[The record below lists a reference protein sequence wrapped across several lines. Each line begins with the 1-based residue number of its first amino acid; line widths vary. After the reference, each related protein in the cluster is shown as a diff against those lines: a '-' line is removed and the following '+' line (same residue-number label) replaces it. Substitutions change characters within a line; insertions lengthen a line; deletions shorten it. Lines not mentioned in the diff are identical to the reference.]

1 MSEEKGELLIGGRI
15 AVLRRVMSEKLLWD
29 VVCAFRG
36 PDLKYGDMLKQVLT
50 NTIREI
56 VMGGDRIEDII
67 KSRMSPGYIETM
79 LEDMQIVEGDL
90 GHYFVHIN
98 DAFCALY
105 RLGLID
111 KDTYKYIDHLL
122 NAIDLALFR
131 IKDTGKLT
139 DDDIEE
145 CMDIV
150 RSAFKEW
157 KEVKG
162 IE

>member
-36 PDLKYGDMLKQVLT
+36 PDLKYGGMLKQVLT

-98 DAFCALY
+98 DAFRALY

-111 KDTYKYIDHLL
+111 KDTYKYIDRLL
-122 NAIDLALFR
+122 NAIDLVLFR
-131 IKDTGKLT
+131 IEDTGKLT

>member
-1 MSEEKGELLIGGRI
+1 MSEEKKELLIGGRI

-36 PDLKYGDMLKQVLT
+36 PDLKYADTLKQVLT

-56 VMGGDRIEDII
+56 VMNEDRIEDII
-67 KSRMSPGYIETM
+67 ESRMNPGYIETM

-98 DAFCALY
+98 DAFRALY
-105 RLGLID
+105 HLGLID
-111 KDTYKYIDHLL
+111 GDTYTYIDEVL
-122 NAIDLALFR
+122 NAIDLAL
-131 IKDTGKLT
+131 IEIEDSGQLSDDT
-139 DDDIEE
+139 IEE
-145 CMDIV
+145 CMDII
-150 RSAFKEW
+150 RSVFEKW